1 MFVPILL
8 VLASLAALVAALFV
22 PGYDQLIL
30 LAVPVLV
37 AALILLG
44 AAAVRR
50 KPAKPDLRPKRTR
63 QRVTRKK
70 PGPPIMIDGSNVLH
84 WNDNEPQ
91 IASVRQV
98 VDLLTAQGYSPG
110 VVFDAT
116 VGYKIGTRY
125 RDDAEMA
132 AQLGLPTDRVLVVPK
147 GTPADPVLLATAR
160 QLGAPIVT
168 NDRYR
173 DWAETYPE
181 VRTPGLLIRGGY
193 RDGALWLDDLRHGQD
208 QKA

>member
-1 MFVPILL
+1 MFVPFLL
-8 VLASLAALVAALFV
+8 VLASLAALVAAVLV

-30 LAVPVLV
+30 LAVPLLL

-44 AAAVRR
+44 AATLRR
-50 KPAKPDLRPKRTR
+50 KPAEPQKAPKQR
-63 QRVTRKK
+63 QRVTRRK

-84 WNDNEPQ
+84 WKDNEPQ

-116 VGYKIGTRY
+116 VGYQIGTRY

-132 AQLGLPTDRVLVVPK
+132 AHLGLPTDRVLVVPK

-173 DWAETYPE
+173 DWAQTYPE

-193 RDGALWLDDLRHGQD
+193 QEGKLWLDLTQAATP
-208 QKA
+208 KS